1 MSVSG
6 KPYKEVAYNQAI
18 SLRKRGFSYREI
30 AKLCDISV
38 GTASKWLS
46 NLPEAKEIVADNK
59 RKAAK
64 HNRDRLLLINKARN
78 TERQKQYKE
87 AERLAAIE
95 YQNYRTNPL
104 FMAGLT
110 LYAAEGDN
118 THTRLLRLANNRPE
132 LHRLFIRFVMQF
144 LGVEKSNIHFWLL
157 LYSDLNEVSC
167 MKHWSKKLGLSPA
180 QFYKNQYIEGRS
192 TKRTLHFGV
201 GNTIIGSTILKKKL
215 NLWIKLALKEWK

>member
-1 MSVSG
+1 MSLSG
-6 KPYKEVAYNQAI
+6 KPYKEVAYKQAI

-46 NLPEAKEIVADNK
+46 TLPEAKQIVTENK

-64 HNRDRLLLINKARN
+64 GNRERLLLINKARN

-87 AERLAAIE
+87 AERMAAIE
-95 YQNYRTNPL
+95 YQNYHTNPL
-104 FMAGLT
+104 FMAGLA
-110 LYAAEGDN
+110 LYVAEGDN
-118 THTRLLRLANNRPE
+118 THSRLLRLANSRPE

-144 LGVEKSNIHFWLL
+144 LGVEKSSIHFWLL
-157 LYSDLNEVSC
+157 LYPDLNEVTC
-167 MKHWSKKLGLSPA
+167 MKYWSKKVGISPA
-180 QFYKNQYIEGRS
+180 QFYKNQYIEGRG

-215 NLWIKLALKEWK
+215 DLWIKLALREWK